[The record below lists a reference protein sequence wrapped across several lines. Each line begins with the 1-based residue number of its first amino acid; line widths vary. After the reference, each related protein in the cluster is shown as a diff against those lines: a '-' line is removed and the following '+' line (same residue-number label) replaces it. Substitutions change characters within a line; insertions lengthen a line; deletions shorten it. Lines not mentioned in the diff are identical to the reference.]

1 MVPNNLQ
8 VDVLVVGGGIAGMQS
23 ALDLADQGYQVAL
36 VEKNPSVGGKMIGLS
51 KVFPTLDCASCIT
64 TPKMSSVA
72 HHDNIQML
80 TYSEVQ
86 SMLREGEGFVAHIVK
101 KPRFIN
107 EDDCTGCRS
116 CELACPIDL
125 PDVENE
131 FGRTAHRVAYI
142 PFPTAVPQ
150 KALID
155 IDHCV
160 FCGKCIQACPANCI
174 DFTQQPQNIEIHAAS
189 VILATGYETTP
200 PDAKQ
205 EYGSGKLL
213 NVIDGRMMERLLA
226 PTGPY
231 GRVLRPSDGKQP
243 ASIAYVQC
251 AGSRDLTLGVPYC
264 SRVCCMYA
272 IKQAMLLSGTLP
284 MADITIYYMDI
295 RTFGKGYEQ
304 FYQNAKAM
312 GIEFVKGKV
321 ARVTEDDEQNP
332 TVRVELIDE
341 NRVIERKHDLVV
353 LSTGML
359 PGTNTEVSFG
369 VPISQDGFVRI
380 LKYHIAPTVTTQEG
394 VFATGTATGPMDIV
408 DSIVTSGAAAAEA
421 AAYLQARNIHPA
433 AERRLPRAT
442 LTVEQ
447 PATAEEANER
457 SLAYA

>member
-1 MVPNNLQ
+1 MGTSNLD

-23 ALDLADQGYQVAL
+23 ALDLADQGYEVAL
-36 VEKNPSVGGKMIGLS
+36 VEKDPSVGGKMIGLS

-64 TPKMSSVA
+64 TPKMAAVA
-72 HHDNIQML
+72 HHDHIRLL

-86 SMLREGEGFVAHIVK
+86 GLTREADGFVAHVLQ
-101 KPRFIN
+101 KPRYVV

-116 CELACPIDL
+116 CELACPVEV
-125 PDVENE
+125 PDAENE

-150 KALID
+150 KAVID
-155 IDHCV
+155 IERCV
-160 FCGKCIQACPANCI
+160 FCGKCLQACPANAI
-174 DFTQQPQNIEIHAAS
+174 DFTQQPQQLEVHATTL
-189 VILATGYETTP
+189 ILATGYETTP
-200 PDAKQ
+200 RGAKK
-205 EYGSGKLL
+205 EYGGDRLR

-304 FYQNAKAM
+304 FYQSAKAM

-321 ARVTEDDEQNP
+321 ARIREDAEQNP
-332 TVRVELIDE
+332 IVRVELIEDGA
-341 NRVIERKHDLVV
+341 RVVERPHDLVV

-359 PGTNTEVSFG
+359 PGENTEAVFG
-369 VPISQDGFVRI
+369 VPVAADGFV
-380 LKYHIAPTVTTQEG
+380 HIPRANVAPAVTAQEG

-408 DSIVTSGAAAAEA
+408 DSIMSAGAAAAEA
-421 AAYLQARNIHPA
+421 AAYLQAHHVQPKIAVP
-433 AERRLPRAT
+433 
-442 LTVEQ
+442 VE
-447 PATAEEANER
+447 TAEER
-457 SLAYA
+457 SPAYA